1 MQSCMFSVDVEDWF
15 QVENLKGRINR
26 NSWDDRELRVEDN
39 MDRLLRILSD
49 QKVMAT
55 FFILGWI
62 AKRCPALIKR
72 IAAEGHEIAS
82 HGYNHY
88 LLGEQSQQDFQDD
101 IVSSKR
107 LLEDLTGKAVIGYR
121 APSFSITDWAI
132 PLLKKAGFLYDSSF
146 FYNPYH
152 SRYGKLTTP
161 QNYGIIALQEKFY
174 EVAIPSLSVMGRSIP
189 WGGGGYFRLYP
200 IGIFCAGAKRI
211 LHEQGDFLFYMHPW
225 EIDPGQPR
233 INGIKRSYAFRHY
246 YGLAQ
251 TEAKL
256 ARLLK
261 TFRFVPIQTLLKTRI
276 SQIGMERNEK
286 EETVMAISEVKQ

>member
-1 MQSCMFSVDVEDWF
+1 MFSVDVEDWF
-15 QVENLKGRINR
+15 QVENLKGQINR

-233 INGIKRSYAFRHY
+233 ISGIKRSYAFRHY

-261 TFRFVPIQTLLKTRI
+261 TFRFVPIQTRLGLVTK
-276 SQIGMERNEK
+276 
-286 EETVMAISEVKQ
+286 